1 MEENITIEF
10 VRNWIEKHHLTRK
23 SYESV
28 LTDTLTNNGHYYIDN
43 PYLRDWIRKNTE
55 MFRNIL
61 PYELNENQHVVLE
74 WLKVQGKRRP
84 IMTIADF
91 ADAYYGLEGAPTV
104 PLEILSS
111 YEQLSDSETY
121 QVLASFAEWALEQE
135 EE

>member
-61 PYELNENQHVVLE
+61 PYELNENQQVVLE
-74 WLKVQGKRRP
+74 WLKKNAEWGTPTGLIYELTKRNSMAAEY
-84 IMTIADF
+84 IITAHDQLNK
-91 ADAYYGLEGAPTV
+91 LE
-104 PLEILSS
+104 
-111 YEQLSDSETY
+111 QF
-121 QVLASFAEWALEQE
+121 QVLAAYAECGMKEVAK
-135 EE
+135 